1 MPESSKKFV
10 ATQVISDEEPY
21 RMEFETKRHKSH
33 LVEGDFDD
41 HDDHWRSPIK
51 NDTTS
56 GNAPDADTESLTGDY
71 IKVKFF
77 IEKKIYNRLYNFVIK
92 VRERLRVYRK

>member
-1 MPESSKKFV
+1 V
-10 ATQVISDEEPY
+10 ATQVISDNEPD
-21 RMEFETKRHKSH
+21 RMEFETKRHKSY
-33 LVEGDFDD
+33 LEKGEFDD

-51 NDTTS
+51 NDTTN
-56 GNAPDADTESLTGDY
+56 GNNPDADTESLTGDY

-77 IEKKIYNRLYNFVIK
+77 ITKKLYNRLYNFVIK